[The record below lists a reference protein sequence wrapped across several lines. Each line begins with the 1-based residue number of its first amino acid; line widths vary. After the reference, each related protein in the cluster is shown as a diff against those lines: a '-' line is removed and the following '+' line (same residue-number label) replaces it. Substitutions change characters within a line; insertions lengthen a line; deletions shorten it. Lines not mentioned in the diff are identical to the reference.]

1 MSRALFV
8 PFSGTRQGVIKALV
22 HEHGRLPVHLYREP
36 DNWADPGAVA
46 VVSSL
51 PLFVV
56 GGNPVYIGRNCAG
69 LRIGYISRADAGKPA
84 LAALLAE
91 FDAPIPASLLIDGP
105 NWWIELD
112 DDPDDQDDGVPY

>member
-1 MSRALFV
+1 MTRALFV

-22 HEHGRLPVHLYREP
+22 NEHGRLPVSLYREP

-56 GGNPVYIGRNCAG
+56 GGLPVYIGKNCAG
-69 LRIGYISRADAGKPA
+69 RRIGYISRADASKPA
-84 LAALLAE
+84 LAELLAE
-91 FDAPIPASLLIDGP
+91 FDAHIPANLVIDGP
-105 NWWIELD
+105 NWWIEPLD
-112 DDPDDQDDGVPY
+112 VPDQEDPPY

>member
-8 PFSGTRQGVIKALV
+8 PFSGARKGVIKALV
-22 HEHGRLPVHLYREP
+22 FEHGRLPVHLYREP

-46 VVSSL
+46 VVSNL

-56 GGNPVYIGRNCAG
+56 GGQPVYIGPNCAG
-69 LRIGYISRADAGKPA
+69 RRIGYISRADAGKPA

-91 FDAPIPASLLIDGP
+91 FDMPIPANLVIDGSD
-105 NWWIELD
+105 WWIEPLD
-112 DDPDDQDDGVPY
+112 VPDQEDPPY